1 LIEEGLFRTICHKI
15 QEISKIKNPIT
26 KQEIS
31 RFNTPQNL
39 QSFLILN
46 PKIKRTKEIKEF
58 LSWEFGEL
66 EIGKNLCGKDSDELY
81 ENSLLVV
88 ATISSNLSLE

>member
-15 QEISKIKNPIT
+15 QEISKIINPVT

-46 PKIKRTKEIKEF
+46 PQIKRTREVKEF
-58 LSWEFGEL
+58 LAWEFGEL
-66 EIGKNLCGKDSDELY
+66 EIGKNLCGKNGDELY
-81 ENSLLVV
+81 KISHQNCV
-88 ATISSNLSLE
+88 AYSFV